1 MFCLLLQNVP
11 MTHIAQ
17 KWGPKCMLS
26 AEMESAKVTLISKV
40 MILKY
45 IDYKITNRI
54 VLNQYIQT
62 FQNALTNSMGIVYP
76 F

>member
-17 KWGPKCMLS
+17 KGPPKCMLS
-26 AEMESAKVTLISKV
+26 AEMESAKVTLISK

-45 IDYKITNRI
+45 IDYKNLRI
-54 VLNQYIQT
+54 ELY
-62 FQNALTNSMGIVYP
+62 
-76 F
+76 